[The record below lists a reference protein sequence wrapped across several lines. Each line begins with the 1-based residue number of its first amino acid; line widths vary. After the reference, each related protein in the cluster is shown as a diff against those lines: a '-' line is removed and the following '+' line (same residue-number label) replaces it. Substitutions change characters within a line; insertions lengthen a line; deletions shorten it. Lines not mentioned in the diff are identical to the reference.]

1 MYQHPDRPII
11 VAALNI
17 NRSSLEIPLNVPQT
31 KYSRKL
37 DVCFSLKCRNKQLRV
52 ELMVSGV
59 VNVSLTR
66 VVSVLALDRPWQ
78 NNLLPCTRC

>member
-1 MYQHPDRPII
+1 MYQYPDKPII
-11 VAALNI
+11 VATLNV

-31 KYSRKL
+31 KYSCEL
-37 DVCFSLKCRNKQLRV
+37 DVCFSLKRRNEQLRV

-66 VVSVLALDRPWQ
+66 VSVLAQDRPWQ
-78 NNLLPCTRC
+78 NYLLPGTPC